1 MAKET
6 SSFTSKQ
13 ELQDYINSLKQI
25 DAQYRELNRQAK
37 LLASTPGGA
46 QNAVNA
52 QLKALRLQYDTH
64 KEIIGSIK
72 RAEAELKSFTKEAEK
87 ATKALESQAKA
98 ADELSDNF
106 SELDTFQRSIT
117 RRYGEQSDETKRINK
132 NVDAIKATVG
142 GIGRF
147 LKKNVNLE
155 DDQKEALEEA
165 SEYLKSMPS
174 SFDKLNKQLT
184 RGTINQKKYNKYAA
198 ELNDNWEEILD
209 KINDSDS
216 ALKGIKKSL
225 KGVGTGQGLSGQ
237 AQLNYEKLVKAEQN
251 AKTSSVI
258 AGAALS
264 GIPGGEGAGAVIE
277 AIDARKQGFSKETQR
292 LRGALAGAAVGAGVA
307 SFILGAY
314 RKELQALGIDVYK
327 YANEYAPQLAKAQEE
342 INLQQAIFNRRT
354 SLFGGKLAK
363 KYGTGLF
370 YAAEATKE
378 FEFQMRDL
386 NNEFNKASKTAFLGR
401 SIGSIGYSAAKM
413 QLAGVSAESVA
424 TALTDIASTSNVNFF
439 GTTLGSQAAVF
450 SRQMGIS
457 TQSVG
462 EMMAAFRRVDGSSG
476 KTALNMVYTSA
487 KMADIAKLNPAVILQ
502 DMAEASG
509 KMLSY
514 NIQNAKAFAQQAIAV
529 RQMGGQL
536 PKFAQ
541 GITGSIL
548 NYRQSLQ
555 AQISLSN
562 MLNRPVDFSVA
573 QSLAYQGKY
582 AEAYQNILQSGVLQS
597 VRRAGPLAAAQFEQ
611 IFGMGIDE
619 FQARAEGKKGLGL
632 KGTMGAETKSFLD
645 RFSGAEKAFMIKAAE
660 IRFDKAIVDA
670 QFAQVLAEGLNKYPP
685 YIQALNNFDSLTQ
698 KSQTFT
704 NMLEGFLRGLVTA
717 AVTILGARY
726 LPGLS
731 KKIPLTPGGG
741 IKTPGVVSG
750 NPYGFVNKKGVPLT
764 MAQSNMKLTAGGTRT
779 VEQGLKAMGLT
790 QGSKLSNFKGNVGA
804 GLKGAAPFAMVGAGL
819 DFYNR
824 KEMGQTNTQAAAG
837 SIIPA
842 LAGAGAWSVA
852 SALAP
857 ETLGLSFLIP
867 LGASLA
873 TGYFTSKG
881 VDKLTGAD
889 QTQTQAAQVQQQ
901 QVQTA
906 IDDTTQMLTVMKN
919 IELLVA
925 DIAGYQATP
934 ATIQMI
940 MDGKD
945 ISNSLIRHQ
954 QNTRGQVKQTTLR
967 QSLGWY
973 K

>member
-1 MAKET
+1 MATPNPSEELKLQQAIVSEIKQQLQLYNELMAKKKELSQT
-6 SSFTSKQ
+6 DFRAQNELNKQ
-13 ELQDYINSLKQI
+13 INSWKQ
-25 DAQYRELNRQAK
+25 LNKSVDRVK
-37 LLASTPGGA
+37 
-46 QNAVNA
+46 
-52 QLKALRLQYDTH
+52 KDLQ
-64 KEIIGSIK
+64 E
-72 RAEAELKSFTKEAEK
+72 AEGELKSLSKEAEK
-87 ATKALESQAKA
+87 AAKALEAQSKA
-98 ADELSDNF
+98 AEDLSDNF

-132 NVDAIKATVG
+132 NVDAIKVTVG

-155 DDQKEALEEA
+155 DDQKEALGEA

-184 RGTINQKKYNKYAA
+184 RGTINQKKYNQYAA

-209 KINDSDS
+209 KINESDG
-216 ALKGIKKSL
+216 ALRGIKKSL
-225 KGVGTGQGLSGQ
+225 KGAGTSQGLSGQ
-237 AQLNYEKLVKAEQN
+237 AALNYEKLAKAEQN

-277 AIDARKQGFSKETQR
+277 AVDARKSGYSQGAQR
-292 LRGALAGAAVGAGVA
+292 LKGALAGAAVGAGVA
-307 SFILGAY
+307 TFALGAY
-314 RKELQALGIDVYK
+314 RKELQSLGINVY
-327 YANEYAPQLAKAQEE
+327 YFANKYAPQLAKAQEE
-342 INLQQAIFNRRT
+342 INIQQAIFNRRT

-370 YAAEATKE
+370 YAAEAAKE

-386 NNEFNKASKTAFLGR
+386 NNEFNKTAKTAFLGR
-401 SIGSIGYSAAKM
+401 GIGSVAYSASKM
-413 QLAGVSAESVA
+413 QLAGVGADAVA
-424 TALTDIASTSNVNFF
+424 TALTDIASVSNVNFF
-439 GTTLGSQAAVF
+439 GNKEGLGSQAAVF

-514 NIQNAKAFAQQAIAV
+514 NIKNAQSFAQQAIAV
-529 RQMGGQL
+529 REMGGQL

-582 AEAYQNILQSGVLQS
+582 AEAYQNIQQSGVLQA
-597 VRRAGPLAAAQFEQ
+597 VRKAGPLAAAQFEQ
-611 IFGMGIDE
+611 VFGMGIDD
-619 FQARAEGKKGLGL
+619 FQARAEKGKGLGL
-632 KGTMGAETKSFLD
+632 SGSLKNETKSFLD
-645 RFSGAEKAFMIKAAE
+645 RFSGAEKAFQIKAAE

-670 QFAQVLAEGLNKYPP
+670 EFAQVLAEGLNKYQP
-685 YIQALNNFDSLTQ
+685 YIQALNNFDALTQ
-698 KSQTFT
+698 KSQAFM
-704 NMLEGFLRGLVTA
+704 NMLEGFLKGLITA
-717 AVTILGARY
+717 GFAYAGARFI
-726 LPGLS
+726 PGL
-731 KKIPLTPGGG
+731 T
-741 IKTPGVVSG
+741 KT
-750 NPYGFVNKKGVPLT
+750 
-764 MAQSNMKLTAGGTRT
+764 
-779 VEQGLKAMGLT
+779 
-790 QGSKLSNFKGNVGA
+790 
-804 GLKGAAPFAMVGAGL
+804 
-819 DFYNR
+819 
-824 KEMGQTNTQAAAG
+824 AAAG
-837 SIIPA
+837 TAAATGAPA
-842 LAGAGAWSVA
+842 AAVGGNFAGYKVTGTGANQLVRNAKGQIVSAAEAKAFKDASKLAKYSKYGKVAGKGLGVLGVGLDVYGRVSEGQTMTQTAAGVGTGLAGAYGGAQLGA
-852 SALAP
+852 SIGAFGGPLAP
-857 ETLGLSFLIP
+857 FTIP
-867 LGASLA
+867 LGGLIGGGL
-873 TGYFTSKG
+873 GYFAGGKVSDMVTG
-881 VDKLTGAD
+881 VGKPK
-889 QTQTQAAQVQQQ
+889 QQEQVKQQQ
-901 QVQTA
+901 QQIQTA
-906 IDDTTQMLTVMKN
+906 LDEGTQMLTLMKN

-934 ATIQMI
+934 AVVQMV

-945 ISNSLIRHQ
+945 ISNSIIKHQ
-954 QNTRGQVKQTTLR
+954 QNTKGQVKQTTLR

>member
-37 LLASTPGGA
+37 LLASTPGA
-46 QNAVNA
+46 AKNAVLE
-52 QLKALRLQYDTH
+52 QIKALRIQYDTH
-64 KEIIGSIK
+64 KEILASIK
-72 RAEAELKSFTKEAEK
+72 KAEAELKSFTKEADK
-87 ATKALESQAKA
+87 AAKALESQAKA
-98 ADELSDNF
+98 ADNLKDDF
-106 SELDTFQRSIT
+106 SELNTFQKSIT

-132 NVDAIKATVG
+132 NVDAIKVTVG

-155 DDQKEALEEA
+155 EDQRDALIEA

-174 SFDKLNKQLT
+174 SFDKLNRQLS
-184 RGTINQKKYNKYAA
+184 RGTINQKKYNQYAA

-209 KINDSDS
+209 KINDSDKT
-216 ALKGIKKSL
+216 LKGFKKSL
-225 KGVGTGQGLSGQ
+225 KGIGTGQGLSGQ
-237 AQLNYEKLVKAEQN
+237 AALNYEKLVKEEYRRQE
-251 AKTSSVI
+251 
-258 AGAALS
+258 AGMVASAALS
-264 GIPGGEGAGAVIE
+264 PIPGGEGVGKLIEARELEKQEKGSGAAKLARAAGAI
-277 AIDARKQGFSKETQR
+277 AI
-292 LRGALAGAAVGAGVA
+292 GAGVGE
-307 SFILGAY
+307 FISSMRYYIPLLSKFLNQVSNKWAPDLAY
-314 RKELQALGIDVYK
+314 ATGEV
-327 YANEYAPQLAKAQEE
+327 NV
-342 INLQQAIFNRRT
+342 QQAIFNRNFKLT
-354 SLFGGKLAK
+354 SGPLAK
-363 KYGTGLF
+363 QYGKGMY
-370 YAAEATKE
+370 YAVEATKN
-378 FEFQMRDL
+378 FQFQMKDL
-386 NNEFNKASKTAFLGR
+386 ANEFNKASKTAFLGR
-401 SIGSIGYSAAKM
+401 GIGSIGYNAAQM

-424 TALTDIASTSNVNFF
+424 SALTDIASTSNVNFF

-450 SRQMGIS
+450 SREMGIS
-457 TQSVG
+457 TQSIG
-462 EMMAAFRRVDGSSG
+462 EIMAAFRRIDGSSG

-487 KMADIAKLNPAVILQ
+487 KMADIQKINPAVILQ

-514 NIQNAKAFAQQAIAV
+514 NIKNAQAFAQQAIAV

-582 AEAYQNILQSGVLQS
+582 AEAYQNIQQSGVLQA

-619 FQARAEGKKGLGL
+619 FQARAEGKTGVGLASSL
-632 KGTMGAETKSFLD
+632 GAETKGFLG
-645 RFSGAEKAFMIKAAE
+645 RVSGAEQAFQIKAAQ
-660 IRFDKAIVDA
+660 ISFDKAIVDA
-670 QFAQVLAEGLNKYPP
+670 QFAQKLATEMEKDPAYRKAVNRLADTQAAANAFESILSKIIPALTSVLAYYGLGKLPFFKGGTTTP
-685 YIQALNNFDSLTQ
+685 
-698 KSQTFT
+698 
-704 NMLEGFLRGLVTA
+704 A
-717 AVTILGARY
+717 ASMV
-726 LPGLS
+726 
-731 KKIPLTPGGG
+731 
-741 IKTPGVVSG
+741 G
-750 NPYGFVNKKGVPLT
+750 NPYGFVDKNGKPLT

-779 VEQGLKAMGLT
+779 VEEGLKAMGFT
-790 QGSKLSNFKGNVGA
+790 QGSKMANFGSNFKS
-804 GLKGAAPFAMVGAGL
+804 GLKGTAPFAVVGAGL

-824 KEMGQTNTQAAAG
+824 KQMGQTNMQAGLG
-837 SIIPA
+837 SIIPT
-842 LAGAGAWSVA
+842 LAGAGTWAAA
-852 SALAP
+852 SAVAP
-857 ETLGLSFLIP
+857 ETFGLSLLLP
-867 LGASLA
+867 LGASIVASYL
-873 TGYFTSKG
+873 TGKG

-889 QTQTQAAQVQQQ
+889 KPQIPTAQTQ

-906 IDDTTQMLTVMKN
+906 IDSSTQMLTVMKN

-934 ATIQMI
+934 ATVQMI

-945 ISNSLIRHQ
+945 ISNSLIKHT
-954 QNTRGQVKQTTLR
+954 QNTRGTNPRTTLR
-967 QSLGWY
+967 QSLGMY